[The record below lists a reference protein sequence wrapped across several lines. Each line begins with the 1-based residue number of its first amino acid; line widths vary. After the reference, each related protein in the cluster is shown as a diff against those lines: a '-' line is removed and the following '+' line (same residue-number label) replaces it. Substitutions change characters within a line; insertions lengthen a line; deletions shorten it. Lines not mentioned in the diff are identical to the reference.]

1 MDGQFLPDFWRD
13 GTLIPEERQSETLIF
28 APRGALS
35 HEIALGPNGTVG
47 LVIQE
52 QIRLVAS
59 FVRMFSFSL
68 VCEDCE
74 SL

>member
-13 GTLIPEERQSETLIF
+13 GTVIPEEKQSETLIF

-47 LVIQE
+47 LVIQ
-52 QIRLVAS
+52 
-59 FVRMFSFSL
+59 
-68 VCEDCE
+68 
-74 SL
+74 